1 MKKILEHG
9 ERHYKGQCPC
19 CGCLFEYD
27 LADIYADSESNKE
40 LFYNEWCLSCPEC
53 GNIQKSSIVY
63 NIIQTY
69 EVNKE

>member
-9 ERHYKGQCPC
+9 NKHYKGCCPHC
-19 CGCLFEYD
+19 KCLFEYD
-27 LADIYADSESNKE
+27 LTDIYADSESNKE
-40 LFYNEWCLSCPEC
+40 LFYEWCLSCPEC
-53 GNIQKSSIVY
+53 GNVQRSSIVY